1 MNENSNETL
10 PQQEEGESFR
20 AWLKRNRL
28 DNGQPWLFYGEDEL
42 FEDVIWTFES
52 FCRNRTETEAI
63 NKYDLAFKIVILLT
77 ESIHCITHLK

>member
-10 PQQEEGESFR
+10 PQQDEVESFS

-42 FEDVIWTFES
+42 FEDVI
-52 FCRNRTETEAI
+52 
-63 NKYDLAFKIVILLT
+63 
-77 ESIHCITHLK
+77 